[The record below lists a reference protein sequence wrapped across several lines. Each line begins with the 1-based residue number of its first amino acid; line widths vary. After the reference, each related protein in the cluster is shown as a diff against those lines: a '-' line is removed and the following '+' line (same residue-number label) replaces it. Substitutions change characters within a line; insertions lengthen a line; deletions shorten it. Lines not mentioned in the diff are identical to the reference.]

1 MDRQKRLGEENISSL
16 LMKFSIP
23 AIVGMLVNALYNI
36 VDRVFIGHI
45 PVIGKLAITG
55 VGITMPIMTIIMA
68 FAMLV
73 GIGAAAVI
81 SIKLGQGKNK
91 EAEEIL
97 GNAFI
102 LLIIFSIVI
111 TISGLIF
118 IDEILIAFGA
128 SEDTMVYAKEFI
140 MVIFIGSVFNMIG
153 FGLNNSIRSEGNP
166 KVAMITMLIGA
177 IVNTILEPIFIFV
190 FGLGVMGAAIATV
203 IAQAISTIWILTYFT
218 KGNSLL
224 KLRLSSM
231 KLKSS
236 HIKSIFAV
244 GMSPF
249 AMQLAASVIQVI
261 SNNSLKTYGGDVAIG
276 AMTVI
281 TSVSMMFLMPVFG
294 FNQGSQP
301 LIGYNYGAKKYKR
314 VKETVKYGVL
324 AATVVVV
331 IGFIVIQVFPEA
343 IIKMFNSDE
352 ELINVGTK
360 GMRIFLF
367 MIPVIGFQII
377 STNFFQSIGKAKISM
392 FLSLLRQVIIL
403 IPMLLILP
411 KFLGL
416 TGVWIAGPI
425 SDAVASLITVI
436 FVTKEFRK
444 LNKLNQCEED
454 LSTVVV

>member
-81 SIKLGQGKNK
+81 SIKLGQGKTK

-97 GNAFI
+97 GNAFV
-102 LLIIFSIVI
+102 LLIIFSVAI
-111 TISGLIF
+111 TIVGLIF

-128 SEDTMVYAKEFI
+128 SPDTIVYAKEFI
-140 MVIFIGSVFNMIG
+140 IVIFIGSVFSMIG

-190 FGLGVMGAAIATV
+190 LGLGVMGAAIATV
-203 IAQAISTIWILTYFT
+203 IAQAISTVWILRYFT

-224 KLRLSSM
+224 KLKIENM
-231 KLKSS
+231 KLKSN

-261 SNNSLKTYGGDVAIG
+261 SNNSLKVYGGDIAIG

-281 TSVSMMFLMPVFG
+281 TSVAMIFLMPVFG

-331 IGFIVIQVFPEA
+331 IGFIVIQVFPET
-343 IIKMFNSDE
+343 IIKIFNSDE
-352 ELINVGTK
+352 ELINIGTK

-367 MIPVIGFQII
+367 MMPVIGFQII

-425 SDAVASLITVI
+425 SDGLASLITVF
-436 FVTKEFRK
+436 FVAKEFK
-444 LNKLNQCEED
+444 NLNKLKQCEKE
-454 LSTVVV
+454 LSAIVV

>member
-36 VDRVFIGHI
+36 VDRIFIGHI

-81 SIKLGQGKNK
+81 SIKLGQGKTK

-97 GNAFI
+97 GNAFV
-102 LLIIFSIVI
+102 LLIIFSIAI
-111 TISGLIF
+111 TIVGLIF
-118 IDEILIAFGA
+118 VDQILIAFGA
-128 SEDTMVYAKEFI
+128 SADTIVYAKEFI
-140 MVIFIGSVFNMIG
+140 IVIFIGSVFSMIG

-190 FGLGVMGAAIATV
+190 LGLGVMGAAIATV
-203 IAQAISTIWILTYFT
+203 IAQAISTIWILRYFT

-224 KLRLSSM
+224 KLRLSNM
-231 KLKSS
+231 KLKSN

-261 SNNSLKTYGGDVAIG
+261 SNNSLKVYGGDIAIG

-281 TSVSMMFLMPVFG
+281 TSVAMIFLMPVFG

-331 IGFIVIQVFPEA
+331 IGFIVIQIFPEA

-352 ELINVGTK
+352 ELINIGTK

-411 KFLGL
+411 KFFGL

-425 SDAVASLITVI
+425 SDAVASLITAF
-436 FVTKEFRK
+436 FVAKEFRN
-444 LNKLNQCEED
+444 LNKLKQCEKE
-454 LSTVVV
+454 LSTIVV

>member
-140 MVIFIGSVFNMIG
+140 MIIFIGSVFNMIG

-425 SDAVASLITVI
+425 SDAVASLITAI

>member
-1 MDRQKRLGEENISSL
+1 MDRQKRLGEENIGSL

-36 VDRVFIGHI
+36 VDRIFIGHI

-97 GNAFI
+97 GNAFV
-102 LLIIFSIVI
+102 LLIIFSVAI
-111 TISGLIF
+111 TIVGLIF
-118 IDEILIAFGA
+118 VDEILIAFGA
-128 SEDTMVYAKEFI
+128 SADTIVYAKEFI
-140 MVIFIGSVFNMIG
+140 IVIFIGSIFSMIG

-203 IAQAISTIWILTYFT
+203 IAQAISTIWILRYFT
-218 KGNSLL
+218 RGNSLL
-224 KLRLSSM
+224 KLKIENM

-244 GMSPF
+244 GISPF

-261 SNNSLKTYGGDVAIG
+261 SNNSLKVYGGDIAIG

-281 TSVSMMFLMPVFG
+281 TSVAMIFLMPVFG

-324 AATVVVV
+324 AATAVVV

-343 IIKMFNSDE
+343 IIKLFNNDE
-352 ELINVGTK
+352 ELINIGTK

-392 FLSLLRQVIIL
+392 FLSLLRQVIVL

-411 KFLGL
+411 KFFGL

-425 SDAVASLITVI
+425 SDAIASLITVF
-436 FVTKEFRK
+436 FVVKEFK
-444 LNKLNQCEED
+444 NLNKLKQCEKE
-454 LSTVVV
+454 LSTMAI